1 MFYVVSL
8 NWLPN
13 AICIG
18 RVILVG
24 PIVVAMLK
32 ENYTIALIL
41 IGIAGCSDA
50 LDGMLARN
58 FEWRTRMGEILDP
71 AADKLMVCGVFLT
84 LTYLE
89 LIPVVL
95 AILVISRDLII
106 IMGALTYQYIR

>member
-50 LDGMLARN
+50 LDVMLARN
-58 FEWRTRMGEILDP
+58 SAFLEEGHSLLTITRM
-71 AADKLMVCGVFLT
+71 M
-84 LTYLE
+84 
-89 LIPVVL
+89 
-95 AILVISRDLII
+95 
-106 IMGALTYQYIR
+106 